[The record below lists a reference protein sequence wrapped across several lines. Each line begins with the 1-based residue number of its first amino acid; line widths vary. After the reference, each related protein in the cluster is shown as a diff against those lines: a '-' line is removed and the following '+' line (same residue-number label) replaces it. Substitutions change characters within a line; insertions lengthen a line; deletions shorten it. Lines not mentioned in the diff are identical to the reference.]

1 MQSSTSSE
9 EEGELSESDLAVLQ
23 KAGFDAS
30 QIRRK
35 VAGSPD
41 SVSSNASAREV
52 KETMQNQ
59 VDISKYFD
67 RESDEAWDHHRPDTA
82 LREPLAGS
90 ARLFSTEKLD
100 AMEARYKAL
109 EEREQLRAGGISELQ
124 QDTAECGPLAG
135 SARLFSTEKLDRM
148 EARYKALEERE
159 EARSA
164 RSRAQASV
172 PTEGTPAA
180 KRPRSP
186 SPEVTP
192 AKSACRMARHGS
204 RARGRGRGGR
214 AAQGKIAGLTIEQHR
229 RALGDKVKANISVE
243 KWAIQARTH
252 ATTTMPVEAFRAL
265 LVPHAS
271 TVIPETFEENDP
283 VVVATIKGSAAIGEV
298 CVAKVRLPVVH
309 GWEVGMLTKW
319 F

>member
-1 MQSSTSSE
+1 MEARYKALEEREQLRAGGISE
-9 EEGELSESDLAVLQ
+9 LQ
-23 KAGFDAS
+23 
-30 QIRRK
+30 Q
-35 VAGSPD
+35 
-41 SVSSNASAREV
+41 
-52 KETMQNQ
+52 
-59 VDISKYFD
+59 
-67 RESDEAWDHHRPDTA
+67 DTA
-82 LREPLAGS
+82 ECGPLAGS